1 MAADRPAR
9 GTDPANRTVKESNGQ
24 RTGRPTYRTA
34 NVQDGQNTEPMIAK
48 IRGYLIAI
56 SICLALSPLIAAGA
70 GLSGVARAGAQA
82 TRNAA

>member
-1 MAADRPAR
+1 
-9 GTDPANRTVKESNGQ
+9 
-24 RTGRPTYRTA
+24 
-34 NVQDGQNTEPMIAK
+34 MIAK

-70 GLSGVARAGAQA
+70 GLGGVARAGAQA